1 MDHDIHSNQPVNI
14 LLVEDDASLAEW
26 ILQYLRGHNYQLRH
40 IDRGDQV
47 LASVK
52 QQPPELIILDVML
65 PYKNGFDLCR
75 ELHAFYSG
83 PILMLTACGDEADE
97 ILGLELGANDYLN
110 KPVRPRVL
118 LARIKAL
125 LRREPIE
132 VSQSRALDMHDGELH
147 PAQLQSGQLR
157 FGQLK
162 ILRDAKTVFYRDE
175 MIPVTANE
183 FDVLWLLASQAGKV
197 IRREELV
204 TQLRGIEYDGF
215 DRSIDIRVSRLR
227 KKLYDNTEHP
237 FRIKTIWAK
246 GYLFS
251 PEAWE

>member
-1 MDHDIHSNQPVNI
+1 MTTELQQHHHRPASI

-26 ILQYLRGHNYQLRH
+26 ILQYLRGHDYQVSH

-47 LASVK
+47 LAQVK
-52 QQPPELIILDVML
+52 QHAPELIILDVLL
-65 PYKNGFDLCR
+65 PFKNGFEVCR
-75 ELHAFYSG
+75 ELRTFYSG
-83 PILMLTACGDEADE
+83 PILMLTACGEEADE
-97 ILGLELGANDYLN
+97 VMGLELGADDYLN

-125 LRREPIE
+125 LRRDAVESVTP
-132 VSQSRALDMHDGELH
+132 DG
-147 PAQLQSGQLR
+147 QLQ

-162 ILRDAKTVFYRDE
+162 ILRDAKTVFYRNE
-175 MIPVTANE
+175 IIPVTSNE
-183 FDVLWLLASQAGKV
+183 FDVLWLLASQAGQV
-197 IRREELV
+197 IRREALV

-215 DRSIDIRVSRLR
+215 DRSIDIRISRLR
-227 KKLYDNTEHP
+227 KKLFDNTEQP
-237 FRIKTIWAK
+237 FRIKTVWAK